1 MVSDPALVSDPWPSQ
16 SWAHHKLEEREL
28 VLSYIYI
35 SSSKRVVTYLGSL
48 GSSCTLFNVGGKTYK
63 QVVVSH
69 YSFEEET
76 QHWLYRTMEHCA
88 MKQKG

>member
-1 MVSDPALVSDPWPSQ
+1 MAISELGTPQTRGNRTCFELYIHIIVKTSSHLSWIPW
-16 SWAHHKLEEREL
+16 
-28 VLSYIYI
+28 V
-35 SSSKRVVTYLGSL
+35 
-48 GSSCTLFNVGGKTYK
+48 SCTLFNVGGKTYK